1 MSVSSVPVGAAAVLI
16 AGLLTGVVASAV
28 ASPQPATAAPV
39 PATKP
44 PNSAAPIAQRGAKVS
59 RYRPDRFAGRAGTF
73 YKVIWGVDSLAVKW
87 VESGEVVR
95 FTYRVLDANKAKVL
109 NDKKLEP
116 SLIDPR
122 AGVSLVVP
130 SMEQVGQ
137 LRQSTDPEEGK
148 SYWMA
153 FSNKGRP
160 VKRGDHVNVV
170 IGQFQ
175 ANGLV
180 VD

>member
-1 MSVSSVPVGAAAVLI
+1 VGAAAVLI
-16 AGLLTGVVASAV
+16 AGLLTGVMGSAV
-28 ASPQPATAAPV
+28 ANPQPATAAPA
-39 PATKP
+39 PAAKP
-44 PNSAAPIAQRGAKVS
+44 PNTAESIVQRGAKVS
-59 RYRPDRFAGRAGTF
+59 RYRPDRFAGRAGTY